1 MRHQHNCVEGTF
13 NFFICLFINKEL
25 SIQLSILPKNGP
37 VEQNNKCNKTS
48 SSLNWNAG
56 IELLIYVVFNFM

>member
-13 NFFICLFINKEL
+13 NFLYACLLIKKNFLFIH
-25 SIQLSILPKNGP
+25 QKNGP

-48 SSLNWNAG
+48 SSLSWNAG